1 MNLKKSRG
9 EQWSPVPLALP
20 PLDWAQVQRRLILVG
35 ARTSRGFRGREI
47 GFSGIRE
54 SIGVRLDRSRN
65 GAPGTPRRVLVGRS
79 TRDTLYLNSLEFPI
93 LRRFIMR

>member
-1 MNLKKSRG
+1 MNLKKIAG
-9 EQWSPVPLALP
+9 TAMVAG
-20 PLDWAQVQRRLILVG
+20 PLDWAQVQHRLILVG

-65 GAPGTPRRVLVGRS
+65 GAPGTPRRVTGGAVHTGYPVPKF
-79 TRDTLYLNSLEFPI
+79 T
-93 LRRFIMR
+93 